1 MSDTKLAQKEEK
13 DQVLDLQEPMDKK
26 ILKLATLKIS
36 TKFEYEATDGRTR

>member
-26 ILKLATLKIS
+26 NPKTS
-36 TKFEYEATDGRTR
+36 NP